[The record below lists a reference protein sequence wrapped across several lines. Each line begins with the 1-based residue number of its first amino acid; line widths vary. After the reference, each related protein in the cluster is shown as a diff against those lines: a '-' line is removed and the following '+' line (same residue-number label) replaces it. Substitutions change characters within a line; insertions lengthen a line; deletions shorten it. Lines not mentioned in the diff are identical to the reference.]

1 MQRFKNILFYVD
13 GQDAP
18 SASLSRAVKLAE
30 SNEARL
36 TLVDVIE
43 PVDTPSEIKS
53 RFHVELSDLLKEQ
66 RGQALQQLCEPFQQ
80 EDHLIYTKVLVGLSF
95 VEIIKYVDNGEFDLL
110 IKQARPPA
118 GTSERI
124 FGSHDLHLLR
134 KCPCPVLID
143 RPGSSAHY
151 QRILAAVDTKPT
163 ESGSSD
169 TLVMD
174 LATSL
179 AEREQAGLDVIHA
192 WDLQGESTFRSG
204 RFRLPGMELENMLRH
219 QAEIQQDKLAD
230 LLGNYGMKVDDDN
243 VHLVKGESAEAIN
256 QLAEHQASD
265 IIVMGTVGRVGIPG
279 LFIGNTAEEVLQTT
293 QSSVLA
299 VKPQGFKSPVL

>member
-1 MQRFKNILFYVD
+1 MKRFKNILFYVD
-13 GQDAP
+13 GQDEP

-66 RGQALQQLCEPFQQ
+66 RTQALQELCEPYQQ

-95 VEIIKYVDNGEFDLL
+95 VEIIKFVQSGQYDLL

-118 GTSERI
+118 GISERI

-143 RPGSSAHY
+143 RPGSSEHY
-151 QRILAAVDTKPT
+151 HQILAAVDTKST
-163 ESGSSD
+163 EAGSSD

-179 AEREQAGLDVIHA
+179 ADREQAQLEVVHA

-204 RFRLPGMELENMLRH
+204 RFRLPSMELESMLRH
-219 QAEIQQDKLAD
+219 QAEIQQDKLGD
-230 LLGNYGMKVDDDN
+230 LLDHYGMTVDDDN
-243 VHLVKGESAEAIN
+243 VHLVKGEPAEAIN
-256 QLAEHQASD
+256 QLAAHSEFD
-265 IIVMGTVGRVGIPG
+265 VIVMGTVGRVGIPG

-299 VKPQGFKSPVL
+299 VKPEGFKSPVL